1 MYDLW
6 SYSKTLPRE
15 LVPKTDLGLSQTFR
29 YSTYV
34 QHCAILRGHLT
45 STADRAFIWCTSYCL
60 HSTYNFAISS
70 KLRDPETAG
79 PGAAAPIAPRTGCGY
94 LTMKFFRLCNWLVYR
109 MCFWW
114 FSAYAVYKMW
124 PKNSPERL
132 AQRRPASN
140 CNAFA
145 IATLSSWPPPKR
157 RGI

>member
-79 PGAAAPIAPRTGCGY
+79 PGAAVPIAPRTGCGY
-94 LTMKFFRLCNWLVYR
+94 LTMKFFQLCNCNCMTGVPYVFLVI
-109 MCFWW
+109 
-114 FSAYAVYKMW
+114 
-124 PKNSPERL
+124 ERICSIQNVAKKQPRTTGATSGGL
-132 AQRRPASN
+132 N

-145 IATLSSWPPPKR
+145 IATLSS
-157 RGI
+157 